1 MLLQCP
7 RCTSRRL
14 APPHPAIKTPAL
26 VRAAGR
32 AARIAST
39 VLTGT
44 KPVLGITLSVVSDA
58 ILASIDEHAVSAHLS
73 EHIHRRATDYRC
85 LDCKHRFNL

>member
-14 APPHPAIKTPAL
+14 VPLHPATKTHAL
-26 VRAAGR
+26 ARTAGK
-32 AARIAST
+32 AARVAST

-44 KPVLGITLSVVSDA
+44 KPVLGFTLSVVSDA
-58 ILASIDEHAVSAHLS
+58 ILASIDEHAISAHLN
-73 EHIHRRATDYRC
+73 EHIHRHTTDYRC
-85 LDCKHRFNL
+85 LDCKHRINL